1 MIGEY
6 SVDNRAKWKLLMYI
20 SIGIMLSGCSM
31 AKSPGDL
38 IESPQLYDG
47 QKLKVK
53 DTLNQLLPS
62 GIEYMTPKQAAIKQS
77 IFIEDV
83 DGDGEKEAFIL
94 YRNVK
99 RNQQVHLLVLQQ
111 KNKDWTQISDI
122 ETEYEILDYFGLHDL
137 NDDGVMEVTI
147 GLGTSDFETEKQ
159 LVIYKWDKAGLKKQ
173 IKRSYHLIDIAD
185 YDGDKKIDVLL
196 VDGKRRESF
205 TAELF
210 RFENGTL
217 KSRSA
222 VDLEAFSFHE
232 NMVSGK
238 LNDGKK
244 ALFIDSTIG
253 VHSMLTEI
261 IAYDHGKLVKV
272 GEKSGG
278 LQMKKYP
285 LYSKD
290 INEDGVTEVGEM
302 YIPLGWEDALLE
314 DIPFIEYYSTYSIAG
329 TSKKIAERFTDRVRR
344 FYIEIPSKWQG
355 KVTVKKI
362 KNGIQLLAV
371 SSQKPVFEV
380 KWVNKQSS
388 EPSKAVL
395 KETKDT
401 VFYSDRKENK
411 TFPFDQLHLLENN
424 F

>member
-1 MIGEY
+1 MIGVY
-6 SVDNRAKWKLLMYI
+6 SVDYRAKWKLLIYI

-31 AKSPGDL
+31 AKSPADL
-38 IESPQLYDG
+38 IEYPQLHDG
-47 QKLKVK
+47 GKLKVK
-53 DTLNQLLPS
+53 DTLNHLLPS
-62 GIEYMTPKQAAIKQS
+62 GIEYMTPEQAAIKQS

-83 DGDGEKEAFIL
+83 NGDGKQEAFIL
-94 YRNVK
+94 YRNLK
-99 RNQQVHLLVLQQ
+99 RNKQVHLLVLQQ
-111 KNKDWTQISDI
+111 RNKDWAQISDI
-122 ETEYEILDYFGLHDL
+122 ESDYNNLDYFGLHDL
-137 NDDGVMEVTI
+137 DEDGVMEITM

-159 LVIYKWDKAGLKKQ
+159 LFIYQWDKAGLKKQ
-173 IKRSYHLIDIAD
+173 MKRSYHLLDIAD
-185 YDGDKKIDVLL
+185 YDGDEKMDVLL

-210 RFENGTL
+210 RYEKSTL
-217 KSRSA
+217 VSVSA
-222 VDLEAFSFHE
+222 VDLEAFSFHV
-232 NMVSGK
+232 NMVKGN
-238 LNDGKK
+238 LNDGNK

-272 GEKSGG
+272 GEKNDG

-302 YIPLGWEDALLE
+302 YIPQGWEDALFE
-314 DIPFIEYYSTYSIAG
+314 DIPFIEFYSTSSIMGA
-329 TSKKIAERFTDRVRR
+329 SKKITERFTDQVRR
-344 FYIEIPSKWQG
+344 FYIEIPSEWHG

-362 KNGIQLLAV
+362 RNGIQLLSV
-371 SSQKPVFEV
+371 SNQKPVFEV
-380 KWVNKQSS
+380 KWVKKQFS

-401 VFYSDRKENK
+401 VFYSDLKEND
-411 TFPFDQLHLLENN
+411 TFPFDQFHLMGSE